1 MEPKDCAWMTEPMF
15 RMFTTIH
22 VEQTQ
27 HLKASAQCLLCL
39 SKGLEEG
46 KIQLKPLNIGTTN
59 RRQQERIPHDK
70 IFNPGFKLVSKP
82 LNNIFFLMFKHT
94 RNRFNS
100 CSCQCSVSTGHLSE
114 MTSQEENQK
123 LNIVFRILFILL
135 SKVSIP
141 KKSS

>member
-22 VEQTQ
+22 VEQT
-27 HLKASAQCLLCL
+27 ASESQRAVPSL
-39 SKGLEEG
+39 SKQGFG
-46 KIQLKPLNIGTTN
+46 
-59 RRQQERIPHDK
+59 RRKNSTQTPQYWNYKQAATGANSPRQK
-70 IFNPGFKLVSKP
+70 FNPGFKLVSKP
-82 LNNIFFLMFKHT
+82 LNIFFLMFKHT

-100 CSCQCSVSTGHLSE
+100 CSCQCSVSIGHLSE

-123 LNIVFRILFILL
+123 LNIVFRMLFILL